1 MIPILESLFEHC
13 AELGASDIH
22 LSVDEPPRFRV
33 QGRLAPRPDLAP
45 FDARTVDDVA
55 MELGLYTLPLGCPD
69 GTELVRKTL
78 VRDGSIDGAVTAP
91 DGHRYRFNLFRQQGC
106 TSVALRRLDTKFRS
120 LKELGL
126 PPELV
131 NFCQERDGLVVVT
144 GPTGSGKSTT
154 LATLIN
160 RINSTREGFIVTIE
174 DPVEFEHASKLSLV
188 NQRQVGR
195 DARSFNDALVEA
207 MRQDPDVILVGE
219 IRDTETVR
227 TALRAAET
235 GHLVFTT
242 LHAGDCAG
250 AVERIISV
258 FPADE
263 QNSVRRQLA
272 MVLRGIVAQHLLVSA
287 DGARRNAAV
296 EVLVNTAG
304 VSSLIA
310 TGRTM
315 QIASAI
321 ETGANVGMRSL
332 EESLAELLFAGAITE
347 HDAFLLTR
355 NPEVLQRRVYGD
367 VESE

>member
-33 QGRLAPRPDLAP
+33 QGQLAPNPELAP
-45 FDARTVDDVA
+45 FDARTVDEIA

-78 VRDGSIDGAVTAP
+78 VRDGSIDGAVTAS
-91 DGHRYRFNLFRQQGC
+91 DGHRYRFNLFRQQGS

-126 PPELV
+126 PPGLI

-174 DPVEFEHASKLSLV
+174 DPIEFEHASKLSLV

-272 MVLRGIVAQHLLVSA
+272 MVLRGIVAQHLMVSA
-287 DGARRNAAV
+287 DGTRRHAAV

-321 ETGANVGMRSL
+321 ETGVNVGMRSL

-367 VESE
+367 AESE

>member
-1 MIPILESLFEHC
+1 MNPLLDSLFEHC
-13 AELGASDIH
+13 VELGASDVH
-22 LSVDEPPRFRV
+22 LSVGEPPRFRV
-33 QGRLAPRPDLAP
+33 QGKLSPRPEFAP
-45 FDARTVDDVA
+45 FDSRTVDDIA

-78 VRDGSIDGAVTAP
+78 VRDGSIDGAVTAS
-91 DGHRYRFNLFRQQGC
+91 DGHRYRFNLFRQQNR
-106 TSVALRRLDTKFRS
+106 TSVALRRLDSEFRS
-120 LKELGL
+120 LPELGL
-126 PPELV
+126 PPRIAD
-131 NFCQERDGLVVVT
+131 FCQERDGLVVVT

-154 LATLIN
+154 LATLIDC
-160 RINSTREGFIVTIE
+160 INSTREGFIVTIE
-174 DPVEFEHASKLSLV
+174 DPIEFEHASKLSLV

-219 IRDTETVR
+219 IREVETVR

-250 AVERIISV
+250 AIERIISV

-287 DGARRNAAV
+287 DGTRRHAAV
-296 EVLVNTAG
+296 EVLVNTTG
-304 VSSLIA
+304 VASLIA

-315 QIASAI
+315 QVASAI
-321 ETGANVGMRSL
+321 ETGGNVGMRSL

-347 HDAFLLTR
+347 RDAFLLTR
-355 NPEVLQRRVYGD
+355 NPDVLERRVYGD
-367 VESE
+367 GTE

>member
-33 QGRLAPRPDLAP
+33 QGRLAPRPEFAP
-45 FDARTVDDVA
+45 FDARTVDDIA

-91 DGHRYRFNLFRQQGC
+91 DGHRYRFNLFRQQGS

-126 PPELV
+126 PPGLI

-174 DPVEFEHASKLSLV
+174 DPIEFEHASKLSLV

-272 MVLRGIVAQHLLVSA
+272 MVLRGIVAQHLMVSA
-287 DGARRNAAV
+287 DGTRRHAAV

-321 ETGANVGMRSL
+321 ETGVNVGMRSL

-367 VESE
+367 AESE